1 MGLLL
6 RGKSYN
12 EVIHQL
18 QARLSQLGT
27 HLNCGLR
34 NEWST
39 SGWTSLNS
47 GTTSIHVSCLEW
59 NRQGG
64 PFCTH
69 AYVLETDPVTR
80 EEFHEG
86 EDYGCLKK
94 VYFTYVICQFW
105 LNILVFSSRELL
117 CAQEKKFQH
126 NTEHYPKALKYPETW
141 LTMSVLKGDR
151 KQSVRDAEYS
161 TLTSWSGIVLK
172 GYTAEC
178 RIRKSC
184 FGMVPC
190 K

>member
-27 HLNCGLR
+27 HLNCGLG
-34 NEWST
+34 NEWSA

-59 NRQGG
+59 NRQGR

-80 EEFHEG
+80 RVSWKRRLWLSQKGILYLCNLPILTKHFSIFFKRIAMCTREEIPAQHWALSKGSQISRKVINNVCVEG
-86 EDYGCLKK
+86 
-94 VYFTYVICQFW
+94 W
-105 LNILVFSSRELL
+105 
-117 CAQEKKFQH
+117 QEAIG
-126 NTEHYPKALKYPETW
+126 E
-141 LTMSVLKGDR
+141 R
-151 KQSVRDAEYS
+151 
-161 TLTSWSGIVLK
+161 
-172 GYTAEC
+172 C
-178 RIRKSC
+178 RIFNSNFLKWHSFKRLHSW
-184 FGMVPC
+184 VQNT
-190 K
+190 